1 MGALVQVQ
9 LEDDLK
15 SIVDRHVAEGR
26 AASEADYLAKAVRR
40 YAEDLEA
47 ETELIAIGKAG
58 IAEIEAG
65 QYTLIETEADMEAL
79 HNRIMGRVRA
89 TLAAGSA

>member
-1 MGALVQVQ
+1 MGAEIRVRLQ
-9 LEDDLK
+9 DDLK
-15 SIVDRHVAEGR
+15 SIVDRHVAAGR
-26 AASEADYLAKAVRR
+26 AASDADYAAEAIRR
-40 YAEDLEA
+40 YADEVEA
-47 ETELIAIGKAG
+47 ENELIAIGKAG

-79 HNRIMGRVRA
+79 HNRIMSRVRA